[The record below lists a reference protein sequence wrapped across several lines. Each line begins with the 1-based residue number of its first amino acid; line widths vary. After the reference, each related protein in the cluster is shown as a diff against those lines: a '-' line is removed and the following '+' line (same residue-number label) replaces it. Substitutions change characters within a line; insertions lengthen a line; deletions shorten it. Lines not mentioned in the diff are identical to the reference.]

1 MIDFMGDFMWRV
13 CWMWKASDNAAVCDA
28 VISSKVLVSEME
40 ASSAKL
46 QGTRAHSHT
55 CVSRAVALA

>member
-1 MIDFMGDFMWRV
+1 
-13 CWMWKASDNAAVCDA
+13 MWKASDNAAVCDA